1 MLCRR
6 RRPGYTLNA
15 KSLDSCTGKIPP
27 TFITRKRPELIL
39 EGFAMR
45 LAKKLRQQL
54 LDQNEGFETSTHYS
68 SKNFTE
74 DRHYQ
79 IAGGELHIRST
90 GKTS

>member
-1 MLCRR
+1 
-6 RRPGYTLNA
+6 
-15 KSLDSCTGKIPP
+15 
-27 TFITRKRPELIL
+27 
-39 EGFAMR
+39 MR
-45 LAKKLRQQL
+45 LTKKLRQQL